1 MKKIEEKIINKISKI
16 LNVNK
21 KELLTNKKFSKFD
34 EWDSLKHLEIITIL
48 DTFLEKKKKNNIN
61 FSKLDINKL
70 VLLTFTRTDE
80 FFPNISFAAPT
91 SVTRTGIPKLAASTW
106 EYPKPSNFWFKDN
119 SKSKFKTICLLSC
132 FKNLVKII
140 LFSNLNFLISF
151 FNSKI

>member
-61 FSKLDINKL
+61 FSKLDNLKS
-70 VLLTFTRTDE
+70 VLT
-80 FFPNISFAAPT
+80 
-91 SVTRTGIPKLAASTW
+91 
-106 EYPKPSNFWFKDN
+106 
-119 SKSKFKTICLLSC
+119 LL
-132 FKNLVKII
+132 KK
-140 LFSNLNFLISF
+140 
-151 FNSKI
+151 